1 MKKPDREI
9 FILRGNRQPS
19 GADRSAAWP
28 IEIKGPPTKAAL
40 GLDSRSSPPIPWP
53 RSPGEVLCSLEPLT
67 ESFQFAKLNNEV
79 GCIIG
84 ESCNALLKRAHS

>member
-19 GADRSAAWP
+19 GADRSAVWP

-40 GLDSRSSPPIPWP
+40 GSRF
-53 RSPGEVLCSLEPLT
+53 GV
-67 ESFQFAKLNNEV
+67 
-79 GCIIG
+79 
-84 ESCNALLKRAHS
+84 

>member
-19 GADRSAAWP
+19 GADRSAVWP

-53 RSPGEVLCSLEPLT
+53 RSPGGLLGSLEPLT
-67 ESFQFAKLNNEV
+67 ESFQFANEV

-84 ESCNALLKRAHS
+84 ENCDALLERAHS